1 MPRYPLAGGG
11 ITRLSELT
19 IDANKAWLLNALTRV
34 GGLDVN
40 QVRGDIWMFDFE
52 NGADLIVRRLQA
64 PEMGK
69 ILCSRGPLKP
79 PFWAWGW
86 EEPGLAG
93 SLERYYAALITLT
106 RNEDIVPVDQ
116 SHNETAPMT
125 SEHEQAYGDAPA
137 DYIKRLTPAI
147 LCPDAQAIVAAA
159 QTYNR
164 NAAVATLGGGHLLID
179 GAVADD
185 GGAQV
190 DETAVARSAAAND
203 MTLLPGL
210 PVAGDAYYFGCT
222 RTWDILRLNVGQAGA
237 GTWTFHY
244 EYWNGAWVA
253 LPGVVD
259 NTDRFRNAG
268 INELRFTRPGDWAV
282 HIVQAMNLFWI
293 RCRVNVFTA
302 ITVQPLGTQAWC
314 EVTA

>member
-1 MPRYPLAGGG
+1 MPRYPLAG
-11 ITRLSELT
+11 ITSLSQLT
-19 IDANKAWLLNALTRV
+19 IDADKNWQVKGITNLKEVAASMAKGDFPIRSNLILVRFAPGPIGFVLVSGGPGHLPAW
-34 GGLDVN
+34 
-40 QVRGDIWMFDFE
+40 
-52 NGADLIVRRLQA
+52 A
-64 PEMGK
+64 PAP
-69 ILCSRGPLKP
+69 GPLKVWIP
-79 PFWAWGW
+79 AW
-86 EEPGLAG
+86 LD
-93 SLERYYAALITLT
+93 LT
-106 RNEDIVPVDQ
+106 HAEAIVPADQ
-116 SHNETAPMT
+116 THNENAPIT

-147 LCPDAQAIVAAA
+147 LCPDAQAIVAAD
-159 QTYNR
+159 QTYNK
-164 NAAVATLGGGHLLID
+164 NAGIATLGGGHLLID

-190 DETAVARSAAAND
+190 NETAVARSAAPND

-222 RTWDILRLNVGQAGA
+222 RTWDILRLNIGQAGA

-268 INELRFTRPGDWAV
+268 INELRFTRPGDWAL
-282 HIVQAMNLFWI
+282 HIVQAMNLYWI

-314 EVTA
+314 EVTV